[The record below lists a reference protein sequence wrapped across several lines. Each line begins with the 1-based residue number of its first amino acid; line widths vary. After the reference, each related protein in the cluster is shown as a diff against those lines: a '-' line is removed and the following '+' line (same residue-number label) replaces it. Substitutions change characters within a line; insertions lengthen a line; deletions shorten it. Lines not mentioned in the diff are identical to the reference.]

1 MINKSDEDYYMDVN
15 FVLLKDRKDQLR
27 KGFHWPAG
35 VYNLKEA
42 ATIMRI
48 RWETFL
54 KLFNQGEFD
63 GVFKVEIKRY
73 LRPEVILESVKSEE
87 EERTNEVDGVFLM
100 DKLAMKRWIKFR
112 RGQIAFFKKKSEN
125 NVVECRYVVVG
136 GLDDIDN
143 ENMLI
148 DTGKL
153 LEAQNKDNE
162 QLEFESFVKFGS
174 ELELLQQL
182 EEKRLDIGENEISS
196 YPGVFED
203 NVDMGSK

>member
-1 MINKSDEDYYMDVN
+1 MSNWSDEDYNMDVK
-15 FVLLKDRKDQLR
+15 FVLLKAKKDQLR
-27 KGFHWPAG
+27 MNYYWPAG
-35 VYNLKEA
+35 EYSLKKA

-63 GVFKVEIKRY
+63 GVFKVEIKRSVK
-73 LRPEVILESVKSEE
+73 PEVILENVKTEGE
-87 EERTNEVDGVFLM
+87 ARTSGVDGGFLM

-112 RGQIAFFKKKSEN
+112 RGQIAFFKKKSSNE
-125 NVVECRYVVVG
+125 VVECRYVVVG

-143 ENMLI
+143 ENMMI
-148 DTGKL
+148 DSGRL
-153 LEAQNKDNE
+153 LEAQNKANE
-162 QLEFESFVKFGS
+162 QLEFDSFVKFGS

-196 YPGVFED
+196 FPGVFED
-203 NVDMGSK
+203 NMDLGSK